1 MSFIILPLL
10 FVNQLLASALP
21 EVEKPSWQPLQLSTG
36 HFMATASTVRVN
48 SSWGTANTHAPHP
61 ENFRSLTFWGHFVDG
76 PCSTAAV
83 APVWGFTAKHKFT
96 GAPSGEAFY
105 PDCGGLYGPS
115 LEADIVESGTAAH
128 LIVTESTRSGPF
140 SGFGAHGQNP
150 SGANAHIAA
159 TYVDFNPQFQP
170 QYANRMKPWSAT
182 YSDPS
187 RLRVAIRVNQSVVL
201 SLIPQ
206 PSLQQLQQVLH
217 VCFINEM
224 CDSSTSSSYCQISFN
239 IKTHISG
246 AHAYVPGS
254 DATAFNDNGQGGLI
268 VVVGPINHKGL
279 STNMSTSRGNIVTWT
294 SWGLSTQSGTFE
306 QGTFQVEITWDQFQ
320 SVLLAVTDENPIA
333 VFGDEWNNRSAWVLL
348 RSGYGQENWNVGNTT
363 SSVRGLFQSMEL
375 MSVGS

>member
-1 MSFIILPLL
+1 MPCLLLSLLL
-10 FVNQLLASALP
+10 FNHLLASALH
-21 EVEKPSWQPLQLSTG
+21 ELQTPSWQPLQLSTG
-36 HFMATASTVRVN
+36 HFLATASTARVN
-48 SSWGTANTHAPHP
+48 SSWGTAETHAPQP

-76 PCSTAAV
+76 PCSTAATV
-83 APVWGFTAKHKFT
+83 PVWGFSTRHNFT

-105 PDCGGLYGPS
+105 PECGGLFGPS

-128 LIVTESTRSGPF
+128 LIVTESANSGPF
-140 SGFGAHGQNP
+140 TGFGAHGQNP

-159 TYVDFNPQFQP
+159 TYVDFNPQYQP

-201 SLIPQ
+201 SSISQ

-217 VCFINEM
+217 VCFINEK

-254 DATAFNDNGQGGLI
+254 DASAFNDNGQGGLI
-268 VVVGPINHKGL
+268 VVVGPINKKGL
-279 STNMSTSRGNIVTWT
+279 STKMVTPKGKIVTWT
-294 SWGLSTQSGTFE
+294 SWGMATQSHTFKE
-306 QGTFQVEITWDQFQ
+306 GAFQVVLPFPFLDKFFLLITCKLLRCCIY
-320 SVLLAVTDENPIA
+320 VAVKLYICVCIYIYIYIYIHLLLAIK
-333 VFGDEWNNRSAWVLL
+333 RCLS
-348 RSGYGQENWNVGNTT
+348 
-363 SSVRGLFQSMEL
+363 
-375 MSVGS
+375 